1 MRPAQFTIREFILL
15 FRRRKRLLIIPTVVV
30 TLICGI
36 GARLLP
42 GKYESS
48 TTILVQREEIL
59 NPLISYEM
67 AVTMASEDR
76 LRTFNEIIY
85 SRATIQ
91 KMIDSL
97 GMGANAT
104 TEEQRQALV
113 DGVSHNIT
121 TERRGSDSFRITYI
135 DTDPVRAQRAAS
147 LLSKLFIN
155 TILNVEGQRDE
166 RAVEFF
172 EKKLE
177 DLRAK
182 FEASQ
187 KQVVARLG
195 QRLGSMPT
203 ESKTAY
209 GQVEALDKQVR
220 DSDTKIKDYQ
230 DELAVL
236 RTSTQ
241 NLHTEDGKKK
251 LYDLTRSEVPFAA
264 DLKVL
269 MLKYEDFL
277 RRYTPRYPE
286 VEKTEKQLIVL
297 IERMKSG
304 VESEIEREQTQR
316 VDLERRRAQL
326 LSDIRQTTI
335 SERVD
340 EDQES
345 DYGIYRKLYDEM
357 KVKLE
362 QARTTRDLGEK
373 GASQFII
380 IDPAQVP
387 THPSKPNRMQ
397 LTLGGLGLG
406 IFLGFLA
413 VILKEMLDTTI
424 RIPRDIE
431 VYQKP
436 VIAFI
441 TDGNEHQLK

>member
-1 MRPAQFTIREFILL
+1 M
-15 FRRRKRLLIIPTVVV
+15 IIPTVVV